1 MAWKPPMVNQITADI
16 KDLSIFLLSIK
27 KFGKTTLFRDVIME
41 KYGDPTRGLLVGC
54 GSEIGYTLLDN
65 LNCTQVETYQDLI
78 ELGNW
83 LVTEKGKSHNIEM
96 IAFDT
101 VDELVRICDRETIA
115 RYNEENPQKKC
126 KSIKGA
132 WGGYSAGSQYTAN
145 NLLKPFFS
153 TLKKNGFGIWVIG
166 HTSMKTIKNKGDIE
180 EDGYQMLTSNIEKN
194 AASVFGD
201 IFDITLVGVI
211 DRNKITKIKDGFNNK
226 KVKENFVTD
235 EVRKLYF
242 RGTTVIDA
250 GGRFAMDAVPEYLV
264 FDKGNMAAEF
274 IKTVED
280 GIEKSKTNHSPI
292 KKPKA
297 DTTVKV
303 EIKADTDDVGE
314 PVDGGLFED
323 TISTPTEDIESLKK
337 QIIDKCQ
344 ELGGTQ
350 NSDVMNL
357 VTKLGNPNALKDLET
372 AKAYLEALNNIEE

>member
-1 MAWKPPMVNQITADI
+1 MAWQPPMVNQITADI
-16 KDLSIFLLSIK
+16 KDLTIFLLSIK

-41 KYGDPTRGLLVGC
+41 KYGDPTKGLLVGC

-65 LNCTQVETYQDLI
+65 LNCTQIETYKDLI
-78 ELGNW
+78 DLGNW

-101 VDELVRICDRETIA
+101 ADELVRICDRETIA

-132 WGGYSAGSQYTAN
+132 WGGYSAGQQYTAN

-180 EDGYQMLTSNIEKN
+180 EDGYQMLTSNIDKN

-211 DRNKITKIKDGFNNK
+211 DRNKVTKIKDGFNNK

-264 FDKGNMAAEF
+264 FDKSNMAAEF

-280 GIEKSKTNHSPI
+280 GIEKSKTNHSPV

-303 EIKADTDDVGE
+303 EIKADNDAVAEPTEGTLFDDSIAE
-314 PVDGGLFED
+314 A
-323 TISTPTEDIESLKK
+323 PTEDLETLRQ
-337 QIIDKCQ
+337 QIIDRCE
-344 ELGGTQ
+344 ELGGTH
-350 NSDVMNL
+350 SEMVMSC
-357 VTKLGNPNALKDLET
+357 VKEFGNPNAVET
-372 AKAYLEALNNIEE
+372 IEDAKIWLDALSD